1 MMHLFAKLTALSVV
15 DNMYLATLPEEI
27 ANHTED
33 IRSKICSGGP
43 EQMTKFAE
51 TWFEP
56 KVRFLNKIQGYLE
69 RAWSSSSI
77 RIRTLDFKDIF
88 KLFTDP
94 EDTKRI
100 ALKYDTEG
108 KLPSLSRSDKQF
120 IEEANFETTQIRT
133 LKIS

>member
-1 MMHLFAKLTALSVV
+1 MSPNGPGHSRGWGWPIK
-15 DNMYLATLPEEI
+15 TL
-27 ANHTED
+27 N
-33 IRSKICSGGP
+33 SK
-43 EQMTKFAE
+43 
-51 TWFEP
+51 
-56 KVRFLNKIQGYLE
+56 NN
-69 RAWSSSSI
+69 
-77 RIRTLDFKDIF
+77 F

-120 IEEANFETTQIRT
+120 IEEANFETTQIRS